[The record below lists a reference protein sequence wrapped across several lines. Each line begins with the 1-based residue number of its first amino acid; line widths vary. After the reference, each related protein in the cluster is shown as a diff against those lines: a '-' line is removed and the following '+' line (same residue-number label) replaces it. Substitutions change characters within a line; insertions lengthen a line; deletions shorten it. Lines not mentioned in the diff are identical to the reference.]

1 MDTINFDENGDQIK
15 IKPTYLTM
23 PQLERELGVAYST
36 IRYWCKEFEEFLD
49 IDLDRRKKEFNQRD
63 VELIKLIKAMTRGEN
78 GYEKM
83 TIKQTQEYFKENI
96 DKFDAGIK
104 IDTEPVSDLAINNI
118 IDERLNTKLD
128 EFKKDLVEEISTNVV
143 NKVEELFKI
152 NYIATEKRL
161 DDIKSELSI
170 TICNEVDSKTDE
182 IREDLKK
189 DIEVSTKKINEN
201 VSNEMKAILDDI
213 ESINQEI
220 KESNDDVALK
230 VKEML
235 EHRKQEQMELE
246 RRIAEENKSKSF
258 LSRLFGR

>member
-1 MDTINFDENGDQIK
+1 MENIFFDENGNEIH

-23 PQLERELGVAYST
+23 PQLEKELGVAYST

-49 IDLDRRKKEFNQRD
+49 IDLERRKKEFNQRD

-83 TIKQTQEYFKENI
+83 TIKQAKEYFKENI

-104 IDTEPVSDLAINNI
+104 IDTESVSDLAINNI

-128 EFKKDLVEEISTNVV
+128 EFKKDLVGEISTVVV

-152 NYIATEKRL
+152 NYIATEKKL
-161 DDIKSELSI
+161 EDIKSEISV
-170 TICNEVDSKTDE
+170 TICDEVDSKTSGIKE
-182 IREDLKK
+182 ELKK
-189 DIEVSTKKINEN
+189 EIEISTNKISDNI
-201 VSNEMKAILDDI
+201 SNEMRAILDDI